1 MSAEEFSEIMSSSG
15 GQDSRP
21 ANRGTSFSGEVGAL
35 FREGLKDLQNAI
47 LPAFPESQ
55 RGVEEPGTPLNPTQ
69 QMVTEDLNPPNR
81 GGYEPP
87 METSLKEILS
97 APTPPMTPTVERDN
111 GREM

>member
-1 MSAEEFSEIMSSSG
+1 MAGEVESFKAIMESASSEVRAPEAPQQQI
-15 GQDSRP
+15 
-21 ANRGTSFSGEVGAL
+21 SFSGELGAM

-55 RGVEEPGTPLNPTQ
+55 RGVEEPGTPLVPTQ
-69 QMVTEDLNPPNR
+69 SMVTEQV
-81 GGYEPP
+81 
-87 METSLKEILS
+87 TLKDIIE